1 MAPIEFNYA
10 VDDFNTRT
18 EIDAHRPYE
27 VARFTLRHLYNIS
40 GRFEKWLTED
50 TEVEIFSWEEED
62 MKLRKQQEQRQ
73 KPQQT
78 AAEIQEILFRM
89 LKPKAKQ

>member
-1 MAPIEFNYA
+1 MPIEFNYA
-10 VDDFNTRT
+10 VDDFNERKII
-18 EIDAHRPYE
+18 ESHRPYE

-50 TEVEIFSWEEED
+50 SEVEVFSWD
-62 MKLRKQQEQRQ
+62 KKKTSQTQHIQTQ

-78 AAEIQEILFRM
+78 AAEIQEMIFKI
-89 LKPKAKQ
+89 LKPKPKV